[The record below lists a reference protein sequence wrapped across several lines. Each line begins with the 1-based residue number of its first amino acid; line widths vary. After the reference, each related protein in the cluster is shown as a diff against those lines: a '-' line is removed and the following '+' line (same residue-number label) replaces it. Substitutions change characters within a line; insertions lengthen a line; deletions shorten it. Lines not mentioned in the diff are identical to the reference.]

1 MFNKYKNTPGR
12 YFIYYLIFV
21 FFVEYIG
28 SYTTFL
34 ADNPKFLGLK
44 ELFKSTM
51 FRQNYWWYN
60 LSWKVIA
67 VALLSRYY
75 QNVLETDLFVK
86 ILKTLTNFFI
96 VFSIFYIV
104 FNWNM
109 YISQSLTII
118 KILGIIMVLTCVI
131 LYFLELLYSDK
142 ILLSFNTL
150 EFYVSAVILV
160 WWLTTMP
167 LEFYKGYFNTND
179 KNYVELRQGIITFAN
194 YLMNLC
200 FSAALIISKPQD
212 R

>member
-1 MFNKYKNTPGR
+1 
-12 YFIYYLIFV
+12 
-21 FFVEYIG
+21 
-28 SYTTFL
+28 
-34 ADNPKFLGLK
+34 
-44 ELFKSTM
+44 
-51 FRQNYWWYN
+51 
-60 LSWKVIA
+60 
-67 VALLSRYY
+67 
-75 QNVLETDLFVK
+75 
-86 ILKTLTNFFI
+86 
-96 VFSIFYIV
+96 
-104 FNWNM
+104 
-109 YISQSLTII
+109 
-118 KILGIIMVLTCVI
+118 MVLTCVI